1 MKIRPNTISDDK
13 LPTELFVPQEK
24 IEKLEED
31 KKRRLQLYVF
41 VSRCVAHPFNAKQ
54 PTDMTR
60 RHTKLT
66 PHQLETIQARFQ
78 VSSSLMINGFP
89 VGKTRSCEASMSW
102 QMQHRRRYTRLS
114 NYKR

>member
-1 MKIRPNTISDDK
+1 M
-13 LPTELFVPQEK
+13 
-24 IEKLEED
+24 EKLEED

-41 VSRCVAHPFNAKQ
+41 VSRCIAHPFNAKQ

-78 VSSSLMINGFP
+78 VLRTF
-89 VGKTRSCEASMSW
+89 KTKLLT
-102 QMQHRRRYTRLS
+102 H
-114 NYKR
+114 

>member
-1 MKIRPNTISDDK
+1 MCNS
-13 LPTELFVPQEK
+13 LSAELFHKKNKELQTKTSQPDNVVIKNIIVLFLSQEK

-78 VSSSLMINGFP
+78 VISSRKLKSILLA
-89 VGKTRSCEASMSW
+89 KTCVFAD
-102 QMQHRRRYTRLS
+102 QL
-114 NYKR
+114 

>member
-1 MKIRPNTISDDK
+1 MTKNNFLFFLTRKGFKTIY
-13 LPTELFVPQEK
+13 LLQEK

-41 VSRCVAHPFNAKQ
+41 VSRCIAHPFNAKQ

-78 VSSSLMINGFP
+78 VN
-89 VGKTRSCEASMSW
+89 KTKNNLRIKTEQEQNWFHFHGIKNS
-102 QMQHRRRYTRLS
+102 
-114 NYKR
+114 

>member
-1 MKIRPNTISDDK
+1 M
-13 LPTELFVPQEK
+13 
-24 IEKLEED
+24 EKLEED

-41 VSRCVAHPFNAKQ
+41 VSRCIAHPFNAKQ

-78 VSSSLMINGFP
+78 VRRIDQTKIFCSS
-89 VGKTRSCEASMSW
+89 
-102 QMQHRRRYTRLS
+102 YLS
-114 NYKR
+114 NLLLIVIYA